1 VSVQFGFPITIL
13 QFVNMALIFKHM
25 ILIFFVVQIT
35 HAHTFLC
42 WLIIHVHCNFYSW
55 CYNV

>member
-1 VSVQFGFPITIL
+1 
-13 QFVNMALIFKHM
+13 MALIFKHM